1 MATSASGA
9 SRGPDPASPR
19 TARALLEEHLGK
31 LGITDEEAT
40 PLVIDD
46 TDEGNPEKWLLA
58 GRVLHRH
65 LLHIQTITNALRPAW
80 GNPRGL
86 QFRSMG
92 ENTFVAEFE
101 SHQDRDRVWD
111 GSSWH
116 ISKNAVILAEFR
128 DCMRPDEVQFDR
140 LSLWA
145 RVPNL
150 PYNLRNAT
158 WGKLIAQQID
168 KDATSVQFDHLSGY
182 LRARVSIE
190 VKKPLRRWILITSA
204 KRKKTDL
211 YDIQYEQVPHFCF
224 SCGRLG
230 HSELFCPNPG
240 PRDEN
245 GELQLGPKLRAP
257 EEKKKPVSG
266 ESSSKEQTTRTS
278 SQRESRNSSNAGK
291 EHVEVTSPLKDKY
304 HTNKRKEVPR
314 QVYRPVVNRQLLLID
329 GNNPSSSALHD
340 GTSMGRGSQEESD
353 DDSERDAKK
362 KRPTPENSAEA
373 AVQPCRSQ

>member
-1 MATSASGA
+1 
-9 SRGPDPASPR
+9 
-19 TARALLEEHLGK
+19 
-31 LGITDEEAT
+31 
-40 PLVIDD
+40 
-46 TDEGNPEKWLLA
+46 
-58 GRVLHRH
+58 
-65 LLHIQTITNALRPAW
+65 
-80 GNPRGL
+80 
-86 QFRSMG
+86 MG
-92 ENTFVAEFE
+92 ENTFVAEFK
-101 SHQDRDRVWD
+101 SRRDRDRIWD
-111 GSSWH
+111 GSPWH

-168 KDATSVQFDHLSGY
+168 KDATSVQFDHVGGY

-245 GELQLGPKLRAP
+245 GELQFGPKLRAP

-266 ESSSKEQTTRTS
+266 ESSSKEHTTRTS

-291 EHVEVTSPLKDKY
+291 EHVEVTSPLKDKS
-304 HTNKRKEVPR
+304 HTNNMKEVPR
-314 QVYRPVVNRQLLLID
+314 QTGYKEASMHMSVPVVMTYD
-329 GNNPSSSALHD
+329 
-340 GTSMGRGSQEESD
+340 
-353 DDSERDAKK
+353 KCCK
-362 KRPTPENSAEA
+362 
-373 AVQPCRSQ
+373 